1 MGLNWAEH
9 TEEIPASIDECFE
22 AITDYESFPDWQNAV
37 LATEVVERDRKTK
50 LGEVVRFEVDGKVRK
65 VHYTLHYHYD
75 RPKRIWWDFVEG
87 RGVKEIEG
95 EYTFEE
101 RGGGTAAT
109 YRLGIDPGAGVPGPV
124 GRRIGKQLVKR
135 SVEDLKVEAE
145 KRTGGRTAERPI
157 AESKQSRSPLDA
169 LPGVVGEV
177 ARIPGRILVGI
188 GRRLGG

>member
-9 TEEIPASIDECFE
+9 TEEIAASIDECFD
-22 AITDYESFPDWQNAV
+22 AITDYESFPKWQNAV
-37 LATEVVERDRKTK
+37 LATEVVERDRKK
-50 LGEVVRFEVDGKVRK
+50 LGEVVRFEIDGKVRK
-65 VHYTLHYHYD
+65 VHYTLRYHYD
-75 RPKRIWWDFVEG
+75 RPERIWWDFVEG

-95 EYTFEE
+95 EYVFEK
-101 RGGGTAAT
+101 RGDRTAAT
-109 YRLGIDPGAGVPGPV
+109 YRLGIDPGGGVPGPV

-145 KRTGGRTAERPI
+145 KRAGARTAEQPI
-157 AESKQSRSPLDA
+157 AESEESRSPFDA

-177 ARIPGRILVGI
+177 ARLPGRILVGI